1 MQAQQALLNAE
12 IDQHVKAWKGTQSY
26 RIPCKSNG
34 ISDGEQRPSGASVA
48 AVARSSKSKRLTL
61 TEKTAQ
67 EAVSPDEARVF
78 RLIRW

>member
-12 IDQHVKAWKGTQSY
+12 IDHSVKAWKGTQSY

-34 ISDGEQRPSGASVA
+34 LRDGEQRPSGAPVTT
-48 AVARSSKSKRLTL
+48 VTRSGNSKRLTL

-67 EAVSPDEARVF
+67 EAVSPDEPRVF

>member
-12 IDQHVKAWKGTQSY
+12 IDQHVKAWKGIPSC
-26 RIPCKSNG
+26 RIPCKSNV
-34 ISDGEQRPSGASVA
+34 ISDGEQRPSGAPVTT
-48 AVARSSKSKRLTL
+48 VARSGKSKRLTL